1 MEDKINELLERVKN
15 LEAILERIV
24 DRTENI
30 QISAQ
35 KMDTHINFV
44 EDIYSVVK
52 KPFDILLQS
61 CVGYIPT
68 ESNSKIKHK
77 KESEN

>member
-52 KPFDILLQS
+52 NPFGNLLHS
-61 CVGYIPT
+61 YLGYNPT
-68 ESNSKIKHK
+68 ESICKIKSE

>member
-30 QISAQ
+30 QISTQ

-52 KPFDILLQS
+52 NPFGNLLHS
-61 CVGYIPT
+61 YLGYNHT
-68 ESNSKIKHK
+68 ESISKIKSE
-77 KESEN
+77 KESVN

>member
-30 QISAQ
+30 QISTQ

-61 CVGYIPT
+61 YLGYNPA
-68 ESNSKIKHK
+68 ESISKIKSE